1 MGQQP
6 DPAGCLMITLESL
19 EARLNELVAQR
30 DQLISQIMQ
39 AQANVNAFNGAIEEV
54 TRLRDLLA
62 ASAPE
67 EEEHP

>member
-1 MGQQP
+1 
-6 DPAGCLMITLESL
+6 MITLETL

-62 ASAPE
+62 EADASAPAE
-67 EEEHP
+67 EQP